1 MRAPFARVRAAMTD
15 PADVAAAAALAL
27 TEPGHAGRVYELSG
41 PQPLTPA
48 DRVQILGEVLGRK
61 LRFEAQGD
69 AEARAEM
76 SSAMPADY
84 VDAFFNFY
92 ADGALD
98 ESAVRPA
105 VADLTGGP
113 PRRVCRSRAAAHAA
127 AFR

>member
-1 MRAPFARVRAAMTD
+1 MIRAPFAGVRAAVTD
-15 PADVAAAAALAL
+15 PADVAAVAALAL
-27 TEPGHAGRVYELSG
+27 TRPGHAGRVYALSG

-48 DRVQILGEVLGRK
+48 ERVQILGGVLGRE

-76 SSAMPADY
+76 TAAMPASY

-98 ESAVRPA
+98 ESVVLPT
-105 VADLTGGP
+105 VAEVTGRP
-113 PRRVCRSRAAAHAA
+113 PRTFAQWAAAHAA

>member
-1 MRAPFARVRAAMTD
+1 M
-15 PADVAAAAALAL
+15 
-27 TEPGHAGRVYELSG
+27 
-41 PQPLTPA
+41 
-48 DRVQILGEVLGRK
+48 QILGEELGRA

-76 SSAMPADY
+76 SAAMPAEH

-98 ESAVRPA
+98 ESAVLPT
-105 VADLTGGP
+105 VAELTGRP
-113 PRRVCRSRAAAHAA
+113 PRAFAQWAAAHAA